1 MSAGTL
7 YDKVWDLHRVAELPG
22 GATQLFIGLHLIH
35 EVTSPQAFTAL
46 RDLGLSVR
54 HPERTVATV
63 DHIVPTTSQ
72 ARPFAAPLAEEML
85 STLEANCTQYG
96 IRLHGIGSGRQGIVH
111 VIAPELGLT
120 QPGMT
125 VACGDSHTSTHGA
138 FGAIAFGIGTSQ
150 VRDVLASQSLA
161 MNKLKVRRIWVNG
174 RLQDGVYAKDLILH
188 IIRVLG
194 VKGGVGYAYEFA
206 GPAIEALSMEERMT
220 LCNMAIEGGA
230 RCGYVNPDA
239 VTFAYLQGRPH
250 APAAD
255 AWERALAWWSSL
267 ASGPDAVF
275 DDEVVFD
282 AASIAPTITWGITPG
297 QGIGVDETVPTADQL
312 DPEERPLA
320 QEAYRYMD
328 LAPGAPIAGLPVDVC
343 FIGSCTNGRLS
354 DLRAAASIARGR
366 QVAPGIKA
374 FVVPGSEQVAAAAA
388 AEGLDGVFRAAGF
401 EWREPGCSMC
411 LAMNPDRL
419 EGRQISA
426 SSSNRNFKG
435 RQGSASGR
443 TLLMSPA
450 MVAAAA
456 ISGCVT
462 DVRPLLRAEP
472 TSAEPAATHLDPTSA
487 PIR

>member
-1 MSAGTL
+1 MSSATL
-7 YDKVWDLHRVAELPG
+7 YDKVWALHQVAELPS

-35 EVTSPQAFTAL
+35 EVTSPQAFAAL
-46 RDLGLSVR
+46 NDLGLTVR

-72 ARPFAAPLAEEML
+72 ARPFADPLAEEML
-85 STLEANCTQYG
+85 TTLERNCNENG
-96 IRLHGIGSGRQGIVH
+96 INLNALGSGRQGIVH
-111 VIAPELGLT
+111 VMAPELGLT

-125 VACGDSHTSTHGA
+125 VVCGDSHTSTHGA

-161 MNKLKVRRIWVNG
+161 LNKLKVRRIWVDG
-174 RLQDGVYAKDLILH
+174 SLPPGVYAKDLVLH
-188 IIRVLG
+188 IIRTLG
-194 VKGGVGYAYEFA
+194 VKGGVGHAYEFA
-206 GPAIEALSMEERMT
+206 GPAVAALSMEERMT
-220 LCNMAIEGGA
+220 VCNMAIEGGA

-239 VTFAYLQGRPH
+239 TTFAYLKGRPH
-250 APAAD
+250 APAGE
-255 AWERALAWWSSL
+255 AWERAVEWWQSL

-275 DDEVVFD
+275 DDEVRFD
-282 AASIAPTITWGITPG
+282 AAAIAPTITWGITPG
-297 QGIGVDETVPTADQL
+297 QGIGVDEAVPTLEQT
-312 DPEERPLA
+312 PEEDRPLA
-320 QEAYRYMD
+320 QEAYRYME
-328 LAPGAPIAGLPVDVC
+328 LEPGQSIAGLPVDVC

-354 DLRAAASIARGR
+354 DLRAAAVVADGR
-366 QVAPGIKA
+366 QVAAGIKA
-374 FVVPGSEQVAAAAA
+374 FVVPGSEQVAAAAE
-388 AEGLDGVFRAAGF
+388 AEGLDAVFRAAGF

-456 ISGCVT
+456 VAGHVT
-462 DVRPLLRAEP
+462 DVRTML
-472 TSAEPAATHLDPTSA
+472 PA
-487 PIR
+487 